1 MARHSGHHLDRVA
14 PHFLNVLM
22 TDFSFGQDI
31 SISYILPDSVD
42 P

>member
-1 MARHSGHHLDRVA
+1 MARHSVHHLDRIA
-14 PHFLNVLM
+14 PHFLNML